1 VIILIVEIDGF
12 FHQGLISGGKCSKH
26 ELKQKYMQTEKL
38 LSDIRDF
45 PDVFCRLHKFEQIP
59 FDEELEVDFVI
70 DTDTGRIYT
79 SSY

>member
-1 VIILIVEIDGF
+1 VIILIVEIDVF
-12 FHQGLISGGKCSKH
+12 FHQLLISGRKCSEH

-38 LSDIRDF
+38 LFDIRDF
-45 PDVFCRLHKFEQIP
+45 PYVFCRLYKFEQIP
-59 FDEELEVDFVI
+59 YDEELEVDFVI